1 MLFIHVAIYEF
12 NQVILEAALPYT
24 DSIENTKLIGA
35 NFVFWI
41 ESVHGIVLLPKV
53 PD

>member
-1 MLFIHVAIYEF
+1 MLFTHVSVYEF
-12 NQVILEAALPYT
+12 NQVILEAALSYT

-41 ESVHGIVLLPKV
+41 ELVPGIVLLPKL
-53 PD
+53 PN